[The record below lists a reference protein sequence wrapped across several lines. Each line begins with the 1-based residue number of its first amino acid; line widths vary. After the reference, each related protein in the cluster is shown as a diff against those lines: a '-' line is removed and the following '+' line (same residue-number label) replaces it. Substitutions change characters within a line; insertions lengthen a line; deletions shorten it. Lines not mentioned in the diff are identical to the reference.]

1 MEKLIKFAESLTAA
15 LWEANANEETAPQS
29 DAFGDIANA
38 LVKVLAHIVG
48 SKEEAERVYGFLMET
63 NEPIRNCLIAGY
75 DVTARGLSDSWKV
88 TNADGETVGR
98 VYLDAYHRYS
108 PERAIDRVLP
118 LQDSMAAA
126 ILTLVQ
132 DYRHNR

>member
-1 MEKLIKFAESLTAA
+1 MEKLIALAESLDK
-15 LWEANANEETAPQS
+15 LRMDANDIPETAPQG
-29 DAFGDIANA
+29 DAYGDIAEA
-38 LVKVLAHIVG
+38 LKKVLVHIVG
-48 SKEEAERVYGFLMET
+48 SKEEAERVYDFLSET
-63 NEPIRNCLIAGY
+63 NEPIRNALIMGY
-75 DVTARGLSDSWKV
+75 DVTSRGLSDSWKV
-88 TNADGETVGR
+88 TNSDGETVGR